1 MWSWTLDTGDPVA
14 VLTQGAEEAAV
25 LGAPTAEAYCTSM
38 LALIAH
44 GEQEPGRAWAL
55 AGRAHR
61 IALDHGLQD
70 APGMAIV
77 SSVRALAC
85 ASTGDQAAAREA
97 WQRARTQ
104 LAQLARPLGV
114 GQRADPGRA
123 GPGQPPPR

>member
-1 MWSWTLDTGDPVA
+1 M
-14 VLTQGAEEAAV
+14 

-44 GEQEPGRAWAL
+44 AEKEPGRAWAL

-61 IALDHGLQD
+61 IAADHGLQD

-104 LAQLARPLGV
+104 LAQLRDLSGV
-114 GQRADPGRA
+114 GQRAGSGGA